1 MRAGPEPF
9 WKRKP
14 LEAMSREEWE
24 SLCDGCGRCC
34 LNKLWDP
41 QTRGVRFTAVACR
54 LLDCKSCRCRDYADR
69 VARVPE
75 CVVITPAN
83 VVEKGLLPRSCAYRR
98 IAEGRPLA
106 EWHPLVSGR
115 RESVHEAGISVR
127 GKVISEEW
135 VHPDDLED
143 HIVDWFDG

>member
-1 MRAGPEPF
+1 MTAVEPF
-9 WKRKP
+9 WTRKT
-14 LEAMSREEWE
+14 LEEMSPEEWE

-41 QTRGVRFTAVACR
+41 ESRRVRFTAVACR
-54 LLDCKSCRCRDYADR
+54 LLDRKTCRCRDYPNR
-69 VARVPE
+69 VEQVPE
-75 CVVITPAN
+75 CVVLSPEE
-83 VVEKGLLPRSCAYRR
+83 VDDHGLLPPSCAYRR
-98 IAEGRPLA
+98 LAEGRPLPA
-106 EWHPLVSGR
+106 WHPLVSGS

-143 HIVDWFDG
+143 HIVDWFD

>member
-1 MRAGPEPF
+1 MAAAEPF
-9 WKRKP
+9 WSRKP

-41 QTRGVRFTAVACR
+41 ETRGVRFTAVACR
-54 LLDCKSCRCRDYADR
+54 LLDCKSCRCGDYDNR

-83 VVEKGLLPRSCAYRR
+83 VVDQGLLPRSCAYRR

-106 EWHPLVSGR
+106 KWHPLVSGR
-115 RESVHEAGISVR
+115 PESVHEAGISVR

-135 VHPDDLED
+135 VHPNDLED